1 MNIIKTILKNK
12 ERIEYKGYY
21 TDDDSYA
28 GYDLFKFYFDKR
40 NIFGFRK
47 YINIICYD
55 NLEHYK
61 PNHILDIRIEIP
73 TWNIFKYNDFID
85 VKDKELSEELFNVYN
100 KYQQQDKQNAINNI
114 SKILEENLVDKK

>member
-21 TDDDSYA
+21 SDDDSYA
-28 GYDLFKFYFDKR
+28 GYDLFRFYFGKK

-55 NLEHYK
+55 EIEHHES
-61 PNHILDIRIEIP
+61 NHILDIRIEIP
-73 TWNIFKYNDFID
+73 NWNIFKYNDFID
-85 VKDKELSEELFNVYN
+85 VKDKALSAELVNIYN
-100 KYQQQDKQNAINNI
+100 EYQAQEKLNSINNI
-114 SKILEENLVDKK
+114 SKILKENLVNKK